1 MMSQITLSPEV
12 GVVMRLNR
20 SYARRRLSSAN
31 ARRDAGSKRVFPT
44 EQTLF
49 ASGQNEHLASEKGFV
64 MTKAGMGDK
73 GGQAPDMEE
82 DGEEK
87 SDPAEVLAEYFHE
100 TMSNLAWLAS
110 AVKI

>member
-1 MMSQITLSPEV
+1 
-12 GVVMRLNR
+12 
-20 SYARRRLSSAN
+20 
-31 ARRDAGSKRVFPT
+31 
-44 EQTLF
+44 
-49 ASGQNEHLASEKGFV
+49 
-64 MTKAGMGDK
+64 MTKAGRGDK

-110 AVKI
+110 AVKNLMKRGNVRRSIGSGSCTHAVLSENLKLG